1 MGQNIADTKD
11 LDKEFTT
18 ESFISC
24 EDDQREADL
33 IRRVHNCGLYDEKK
47 KKLKDWQKPAK

>member
-1 MGQNIADTKD
+1 MGQNITDTKD